1 MNKKIYVV
9 RDVLVGYAC
18 ISGAEVLI
26 LLNNDE
32 VALRVVRGSLAEG
45 AQANALNVNPED
57 KELWCV
63 GEFNQDTGKIVPSEP
78 RLVAKAIDYLQK
90 GKVVPDGA
98 KVN

>member
-18 ISGAEVLI
+18 IAGAEVLLI
-26 LLNNDE
+26 LNNDE
-32 VALRVVRGSLAEG
+32 VALRVVRGSMAEG

-63 GEFNQDTGKIVPSEP
+63 GEFNQDTGKIISCRP
-78 RLVAKAIDYLQK
+78 RLVAKAIDYLKK
-90 GKVVPDGA
+90 GEDVPDGA
-98 KVN
+98 KVD